1 MFKKDKLFNISF
13 LAIMTVLFMTK
24 PTYAYLDPGTGSFVI
39 QVLVGFVAGAGV
51 LVKMY
56 WNKIISIFRLKIKS
70 FSFTISLFPR

>member
-56 WNKIISIFRLKIKS
+56 WNKIISIFTKK
-70 FSFTISLFPR
+70 